1 MGERGVSLCFMHSE
15 WRTETGLP
23 PSLPPAR
30 QCSETVRV
38 VVVVMVVVVVV
49 VAAAAVLSV
58 CDQFRSADNFE
69 TRLEIYDEIRIVDK
83 RFID

>member
-49 VAAAAVLSV
+49 AAAAVLSV

-69 TRLEIYDEIRIVDK
+69 TRLEIYDEIGIVDK

>member
-1 MGERGVSLCFMHSE
+1 MHSE

-38 VVVVMVVVVVV
+38 VVVVMVVVVV

-83 RFID
+83 HFID

>member
-49 VAAAAVLSV
+49 AAAVLSV

-83 RFID
+83 HFID

>member
-49 VAAAAVLSV
+49 AAAAVLSV

>member
-49 VAAAAVLSV
+49 AAAAVLSV

-69 TRLEIYDEIRIVDK
+69 TRLEMYNEIRIVDK

>member
-1 MGERGVSLCFMHSE
+1 M
-15 WRTETGLP
+15 
-23 PSLPPAR
+23 
-30 QCSETVRV
+30 RV

-69 TRLEIYDEIRIVDK
+69 TRLEMYNEIRIVDK

>member
-49 VAAAAVLSV
+49 AAAAVLSV

-83 RFID
+83 HFID

>member
-1 MGERGVSLCFMHSE
+1 M
-15 WRTETGLP
+15 
-23 PSLPPAR
+23 
-30 QCSETVRV
+30 RV

-69 TRLEIYDEIRIVDK
+69 TRLEISDEIRIVDK
-83 RFID
+83 CFID